1 MKKYILFVIAL
12 VSVVMMSCSSEE
24 AKIDAKKDA
33 ADLAKSIVGIIDKA
47 EINDTI
53 TLNNLALK
61 VDSMENTFYQFYGE
75 NKKDENGASLLDSL
89 QYYYNETGK
98 VKVDS
103 ALNAKRATLQGA
115 APAPQEEAK
124 PEAGK

>member
-1 MKKYILFVIAL
+1 
-12 VSVVMMSCSSEE
+12 MMSCSSKE

-33 ADLAKSIVGIIDKA
+33 TDMAKSIVNIIDKA
-47 EINDTI
+47 EVNDTI
-53 TLNNLALK
+53 ALNNLTLK

-103 ALNAKRATLQGA
+103 ALNAKRATLQNAA

>member
-33 ADLAKSIVGIIDKA
+33 ADLAKSIVAIIDKA

-53 TLNNLALK
+53 ALNNLALK
-61 VDSMENTFYQFYGE
+61 VDSIENTFYQFYGE
-75 NKKDENGASLLDSL
+75 YKKDENGANLLDSL
-89 QYYYNETGK
+89 QYYYKESGK

-103 ALNAKRATLQGA
+103 ALNAKRANLQGNT
-115 APAPQEEAK
+115 PALQKNEQ
-124 PEAGK
+124 PEK

>member
-33 ADLAKSIVGIIDKA
+33 ADLAKSIVAIIDKA

-53 TLNNLALK
+53 ALNNLALK
-61 VDSMENTFYQFYGE
+61 VDSIENTFYQFYGE
-75 NKKDENGASLLDSL
+75 YKKDENGANLLDSL
-89 QYYYNETGK
+89 QCYYKESGK

-103 ALNAKRATLQGA
+103 AFNAKRANLQGT
-115 APAPQEEAK
+115 APAPQQAEQQ
-124 PEAGK
+124 PEK